1 MSKWDDSDA
10 MVWFKFTLFVIAI
23 ILGIGNALRAD
34 DLEGLDSEGIQ
45 TDKKIY
51 LIKDI
56 STGSGIQPYFIYRSG
71 DLYLYRNLQ
80 TGEGFKTL
88 WVK

>member
-1 MSKWDDSDA
+1 MWDDSDTV
-10 MVWFKFTLFVIAI
+10 VWIKFGIVILMI
-23 ILGIGNALRAD
+23 IMAFAGALNAEELD
-34 DLEGLDSEGIQ
+34 GLDGEAV
-45 TDKKIY
+45 TPDKKIY

-71 DLYLYRNLQ
+71 DLYFYRNLQ

>member
-1 MSKWDDSDA
+1 MSMWDDSDTV
-10 MVWFKFTLFVIAI
+10 VWIKFGIVILMI
-23 ILGIGNALRAD
+23 ILAMAGATNAEELD
-34 DLEGLDSEGIQ
+34 GLDGESFTQ
-45 TDKKIY
+45 DKKIY

-71 DLYLYRNLQ
+71 DLYFYRNLQ

>member
-1 MSKWDDSDA
+1 MSKWDDSNA

-34 DLEGLDSEGIQ
+34 DLEGLDSESIQ
-45 TDKKIY
+45 PDKKIF
-51 LIKDI
+51 LVKDI
-56 STGSGIQPYFIYRSG
+56 SSGSGIQPYFIYRSG
-71 DLYLYRNLQ
+71 DLYFYRNLQ

>member
-34 DLEGLDSEGIQ
+34 DLEEPDSDSIYP
-45 TDKKIY
+45 DKKIY

-71 DLYLYRNLQ
+71 DLYFYRNLQ

>member
-1 MSKWDDSDA
+1 MSKWDDSNA

-45 TDKKIY
+45 PDKKIY

-56 STGSGIQPYFIYRSG
+56 STGPGIQPYFIYRSG
-71 DLYLYRNLQ
+71 DLYFYRNLQ

>member
-1 MSKWDDSDA
+1 MLYHLSDKQ
-10 MVWFKFTLFVIAI
+10 VWCLTALVVLAI
-23 ILGIGNALRAD
+23 IMGFGNALRAED
-34 DLEGLDSEGIQ
+34 LDSLDEDSFSS
-45 TDKKIY
+45 DKKIY

-71 DLYLYRNLQ
+71 DLYFYRNLQ

>member
-1 MSKWDDSDA
+1 MNWDDSNRV
-10 MVWFKFTLFVIAI
+10 VWFKAIMFLIAI
-23 ILGIGNALRAD
+23 ILGFGNALRAD
-34 DLEGLDSEGIQ
+34 DLEIDGDSYDP
-45 TDKKIY
+45 DKKIY

-56 STGSGIQPYFIYRSG
+56 STGSSIQPVFIYRSG
-71 DLYLYRNLQ
+71 DLWFYRNLQ

>member
-1 MSKWDDSDA
+1 MMWDDSDRV
-10 MVWFKFTLFVIAI
+10 VWIKTAI
-23 ILGIGNALRAD
+23 IVLMFAMGFANAVRAQ
-34 DLEGLDSEGIQ
+34 DLDED
-45 TDKKIY
+45 TYDPDKKIY

-56 STGSGIQPYFIYRSG
+56 STGSSIQPVFIYRSG
-71 DLYLYRNLQ
+71 DLWFYRNLQ

>member
-1 MSKWDDSDA
+1 MNYDDSDR
-10 MVWFKFTLFVIAI
+10 VIWFKFSLFVIAI
-23 ILGIGNALRAD
+23 ILGFGNALRAD
-34 DLEGLDSEGIQ
+34 DLYFDSGDDYVS
-45 TDKKIY
+45 DKKIY

-56 STGSGIQPYFIYRSG
+56 STGSSIQPVFIYRSG
-71 DLYLYRNLQ
+71 DLWFYRNLQ

>member
-1 MSKWDDSDA
+1 MSKWDDSNA

-23 ILGIGNALRAD
+23 ILGIENALRAD
-34 DLEGLDSEGIQ
+34 DREVRDSEGIQ
-45 TDKKIY
+45 PDKKIY

-71 DLYLYRNLQ
+71 DLYFYRNLQ